1 MSNTPNV
8 LEMEATLRKDPVKWA
23 RWKLKDQKG
32 NPWQARWYQMD
43 LINDVVNGKTNRLAV
58 RMGRR
63 VGKCLVGE
71 TLIVDPSTGERK
83 RIVDLYEKQ
92 YANVVTMGEDFKL
105 KTTDEVYVVNNG
117 VKEIFEVILKSGKK
131 VKATGNHP
139 LYRVD
144 GWVEVDDLKPGDKIA
159 TPRSLSYFGNESMDP
174 NEVKLL
180 AYMVGDGNTTSAN
193 LRFSSACSVVMEEFR
208 EVVNSFGDAKVKQY
222 DYSNYCDYHIH
233 NSDDSPKT
241 RYKNKVRLLVEEH
254 GLFGKSALQKE
265 VPNAIFKA
273 PKEQVAMF
281 LSRLYA
287 TDGWAS
293 STIKPKKH
301 LEVGY
306 ASSSEELARGVQ
318 HLLLRFGI
326 HSTLS
331 TKWVKYKEGRNKSYT
346 VAIHSVNDVIRFQD
360 EIGIYSKEV
369 ALNKVVEVAKTMT
382 PKDDAIPV
390 EIMDEV
396 ERLRQEK
403 RLAPKE
409 MLHPNAS
416 MNDRYRRQYAPQR
429 KKLEYW
435 GKVLGSERLEQ
446 LGTSDIYWEEIVSIQ
461 SVGFEETYD
470 LSVPETKNF
479 VADDIIVHNTETM
492 CIYMLWH
499 AFHKKNQ
506 RLLVAAPYEN
516 QIRLIF
522 KRLKELIATCP
533 ELAESLVK
541 DTSNPYELAFSNGTA
556 IIGFTVGATSGA
568 GASVR
573 GQRADF
579 LFIDEI
585 DYISRDG
592 IDATIAISYENPKEI
607 GIWASSTPTGK
618 RDFFYKI
625 CTNRTTGYTSYHYP
639 SMVNPNFDASM
650 EAEFRSTMT
659 EQGYVHEVMAEF
671 GEETM
676 GVFGKRFVEAARDEF
691 LYSYYSLNEYQ
702 RNIALEDGYDLDK
715 VVFMAEYTQKNL
727 PPRAKRI
734 LGVDWDKRVS

>member
-63 VGKCLVGE
+63 VGK
-71 TLIVDPSTGERK
+71 
-83 RIVDLYEKQ
+83 
-92 YANVVTMGEDFKL
+92 
-105 KTTDEVYVVNNG
+105 
-117 VKEIFEVILKSGKK
+117 
-131 VKATGNHP
+131 
-139 LYRVD
+139 
-144 GWVEVDDLKPGDKIA
+144 
-159 TPRSLSYFGNESMDP
+159 
-174 NEVKLL
+174 
-180 AYMVGDGNTTSAN
+180 
-193 LRFSSACSVVMEEFR
+193 
-208 EVVNSFGDAKVKQY
+208 
-222 DYSNYCDYHIH
+222 
-233 NSDDSPKT
+233 
-241 RYKNKVRLLVEEH
+241 
-254 GLFGKSALQKE
+254 
-265 VPNAIFKA
+265 
-273 PKEQVAMF
+273 
-281 LSRLYA
+281 
-287 TDGWAS
+287 
-293 STIKPKKH
+293 
-301 LEVGY
+301 
-306 ASSSEELARGVQ
+306 
-318 HLLLRFGI
+318 
-326 HSTLS
+326 
-331 TKWVKYKEGRNKSYT
+331 
-346 VAIHSVNDVIRFQD
+346 
-360 EIGIYSKEV
+360 
-369 ALNKVVEVAKTMT
+369 
-382 PKDDAIPV
+382 
-390 EIMDEV
+390 
-396 ERLRQEK
+396 
-403 RLAPKE
+403 
-409 MLHPNAS
+409 
-416 MNDRYRRQYAPQR
+416 
-429 KKLEYW
+429 
-435 GKVLGSERLEQ
+435 
-446 LGTSDIYWEEIVSIQ
+446 
-461 SVGFEETYD
+461 
-470 LSVPETKNF
+470 
-479 VADDIIVHNTETM
+479 TETM

-734 LGVDWDKRVS
+734 LGVDWDKKVC